1 MKRRTRILAI
11 FITVAVLV
19 PVTYAAVITFVYQAT
34 QTAAAT
40 NGYSGATADLAN
52 DSAYDYTSDIDMET
66 EGYTGLWVWI
76 EHDSAGTT
84 DDLTIGYFSS
94 PDGTDFDDVELYTMR
109 IDSDGSDD
117 QIGFFLPSP
126 PPHGRIGLKTT
137 GTTDTFDYRIRYRGV
152 RGNAS

>member
-1 MKRRTRILAI
+1 MKRRSWILVI
-11 FITVAVLV
+11 FITLSILV
-19 PVTYAAVITFVYQAT
+19 PAVCAAVISLVYQAA

-40 NGYSGATADLAN
+40 NAYSGAVADLAN
-52 DSAYDYTSDIDMET
+52 DSAYDYTADIDMET
-66 EGYTGLWVWI
+66 DGYSGLWVWI
-76 EHDSAGTT
+76 EHDSSGTT
-84 DDLTIGYFSS
+84 DDLTFGYFSS
-94 PDGTDFDDVELYTMR
+94 PDGTDFDDIELYTMR

-117 QIGFFLPSP
+117 QIGFYFQSP